1 MSLLQYFLFALFQ
14 LNALDLPLEQ
24 SYNTFNLIPF
34 STNYTETRT
43 QVVLSLVASAFA
55 SPIDLTPEVAKATE
69 EHLAAHA
76 AATAGEHAAL
86 APVQGAAIAV
96 QGDAITVQGPSV
108 YLDDAE
114 DVAAAKAE
122 FEKLFKAAEAGT
134 PIVPALPAL
143 PVAPVA
149 PVAPAVLPY
158 GGYYGNYLGGYHGL
172 GYNGYAGYPYGAY
185 AGYNGA
191 YAGYAGYPFGHL
203 PYQLVAPAA
212 KAE

>member
-1 MSLLQYFLFALFQ
+1 MGQSTWDTQFTPNSIPSNIVIMKFL
-14 LNALDLPLEQ
+14 
-24 SYNTFNLIPF
+24 
-34 STNYTETRT
+34 
-43 QVVLSLVASAFA
+43 VVLSLVASAFA
-55 SPIDLTPEVAKATE
+55 SPIDLTAEVAKATE

-96 QGDAITVQGPSV
+96 QGPAVVSA
-108 YLDDAE
+108 YLDDEA

>member
-1 MSLLQYFLFALFQ
+1 MGTPNSIPSNIVIMKFL
-14 LNALDLPLEQ
+14 
-24 SYNTFNLIPF
+24 
-34 STNYTETRT
+34 
-43 QVVLSLVASAFA
+43 VVLSLVASAFA

-76 AATAGEHAAL
+76 AATAGEHASL

-96 QGDAITVQGPSV
+96 QGDAIGVQGPSV

-143 PVAPVA
+143 PVALVA
-149 PVAPAVLPY
+149 HAVLPGHVY
-158 GGYYGNYLGGYHGL
+158 GNYYGNYFGGYPGYAGLVGTPYQGVYNSYYGHPGYAGL
-172 GYNGYAGYPYGAY
+172 GY
-185 AGYNGA
+185 
-191 YAGYAGYPFGHL
+191 L
-203 PYQLVAPAA
+203 PYQLTAPTVATEE
-212 KAE
+212 KSE

>member
-1 MSLLQYFLFALFQ
+1 MGQSTWDTQFTPNSIPSNIVIMKFL
-14 LNALDLPLEQ
+14 
-24 SYNTFNLIPF
+24 
-34 STNYTETRT
+34 
-43 QVVLSLVASAFA
+43 VVLSLVASAFA

-108 YLDDAE
+108 CLDDAE

-134 PIVPALPAL
+134 PIVPALPI
-143 PVAPVA
+143 APVA

-172 GYNGYAGYPYGAY
+172 GYNGYAGYP
-185 AGYNGA
+185 
-191 YAGYAGYPFGHL
+191 FGHL

>member
-1 MSLLQYFLFALFQ
+1 MGIMKFL
-14 LNALDLPLEQ
+14 
-24 SYNTFNLIPF
+24 
-34 STNYTETRT
+34 
-43 QVVLSLVASAFA
+43 VVLSLVASAFA

-134 PIVPALPAL
+134 PIVP
-143 PVAPVA
+143 
-149 PVAPAVLPY
+149 VAPAVLPY

-203 PYQLVAPAA
+203 P
-212 KAE
+212 

>member
-1 MSLLQYFLFALFQ
+1 MGTQFTPNSIPSNIVIMKFL
-14 LNALDLPLEQ
+14 
-24 SYNTFNLIPF
+24 
-34 STNYTETRT
+34 
-43 QVVLSLVASAFA
+43 VVLSLVASAFA

-134 PIVPALPAL
+134 PIIPALPEAQ
-143 PVAPVA
+143 VAVAAPVA
-149 PVAPAVLPY
+149 AALPANYYGLGAYNGYPYNGLY
-158 GGYYGNYLGGYHGL
+158 GGYYNGL
-172 GYNGYAGYPYGAY
+172 YNGVYNGVYNGL
-185 AGYNGA
+185 YNGA
-191 YAGYAGYPFGHL
+191 YNYGYTGYPFNYL
-203 PYQLVAPAA
+203 PYQLTAPVVAEA
-212 KAE
+212 KSE

>member
-1 MSLLQYFLFALFQ
+1 MGTQFTPNSIPSNIVIMKFL
-14 LNALDLPLEQ
+14 
-24 SYNTFNLIPF
+24 
-34 STNYTETRT
+34 
-43 QVVLSLVASAFA
+43 VVLSLVASEFA

-122 FEKLFKAAEAGT
+122 FENCSKLLK
-134 PIVPALPAL
+134 PAPQSSQ
-143 PVAPVA
+143 PS
-149 PVAPAVLPY
+149 
-158 GGYYGNYLGGYHGL
+158 
-172 GYNGYAGYPYGAY
+172 
-185 AGYNGA
+185 
-191 YAGYAGYPFGHL
+191 
-203 PYQLVAPAA
+203 QLSQLLQ
-212 KAE
+212 

>member
-1 MSLLQYFLFALFQ
+1 MGTQFTPNSIPSNIVIMKFL
-14 LNALDLPLEQ
+14 
-24 SYNTFNLIPF
+24 
-34 STNYTETRT
+34 
-43 QVVLSLVASAFA
+43 VVLSLVASAFA

-86 APVQGAAIAV
+86 APVQGA
-96 QGDAITVQGPSV
+96 AITVQGPSV

-185 AGYNGA
+185 AGY
-191 YAGYAGYPFGHL
+191 AGYPFGHL

>member
-1 MSLLQYFLFALFQ
+1 MG
-14 LNALDLPLEQ
+14 
-24 SYNTFNLIPF
+24 
-34 STNYTETRT
+34 
-43 QVVLSLVASAFA
+43 VASAFA

-134 PIVPALPAL
+134 PTIPA
-143 PVAPVA
+143 
-149 PVAPAVLPY
+149 LPY

>member
-1 MSLLQYFLFALFQ
+1 MGDTQFTPNSIPSNIVIMKFL
-14 LNALDLPLEQ
+14 
-24 SYNTFNLIPF
+24 
-34 STNYTETRT
+34 
-43 QVVLSLVASAFA
+43 VVLSLVASAFA

-108 YLDDAE
+108 YLADAE

-134 PIVPALPAL
+134 PIIAALPANYYGL
-143 PVAPVA
+143 GAYNGYPYNG
-149 PVAPAVLPY
+149 LY
-158 GGYYGNYLGGYHGL
+158 GGYYNGL
-172 GYNGYAGYPYGAY
+172 YNGVYNGVYNGL
-185 AGYNGA
+185 YNGA
-191 YAGYAGYPFGHL
+191 YNYGYTGYPFNYL
-203 PYQLVAPAA
+203 PYQLTAPVVAEA
-212 KAE
+212 KSE